1 MGLLRAGIIIGL
13 IYLLL
18 NMIKKNK
25 NSLNKYYIINKSG
38 VTDKY
43 ILHFV
48 IVVIIIFELIL

>member
-1 MGLLRAGIIIGL
+1 MGLLRASIIIGI

-25 NSLNKYYIINKSG
+25 KSLNKYYVINKSG
-38 VTDKY
+38 ITDKY
-43 ILHFV
+43 ILHFI